1 MIAKNTSNGVKE
13 HSTESSCTNQL
24 RMKHAKER
32 DTRYQRTNSC
42 TVWPLC
48 PSFLKNLT
56 MGASKNVEK
65 EQKGISLILK

>member
-1 MIAKNTSNGVKE
+1 
-13 HSTESSCTNQL
+13 
-24 RMKHAKER
+24 MKHAKER